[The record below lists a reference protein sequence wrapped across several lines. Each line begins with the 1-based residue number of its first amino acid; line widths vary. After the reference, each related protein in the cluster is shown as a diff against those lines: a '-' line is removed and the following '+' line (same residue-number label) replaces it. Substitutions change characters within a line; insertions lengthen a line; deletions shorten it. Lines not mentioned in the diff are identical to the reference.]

1 MSEQIDIDK
10 YLKKIKG
17 QLYAQSYVII
27 YLGTL
32 YEYLNRICLPELKMN
47 ILKGLICLLY

>member
-1 MSEQIDIDK
+1 MLEQIEIDK

-17 QLYAQSYVII
+17 QLYAQSYVIT

-32 YEYLNRICLPELKMN
+32 YEYLSRICLPELKTN
-47 ILKGLICLLY
+47 VLKGLICLLY